1 MTSKQHT
8 ILAFLL
14 ISSLLS
20 FFRIDIPPMTKAEES
35 FSLHWG
41 ILSIFGTFP
50 INSDSWGAFADQAP
64 YLSLGETPF
73 VNPPLPMWGM
83 VAWSKLMGET
93 LPSTRFLSCILA
105 MCSLISLYF
114 IGKNLGKSQYAMYA
128 SGSLAGSLIW
138 NDTARHASPE
148 IWGITFLLTSLALS
162 FGILNLHETKLS
174 RSFLTACLLLIS
186 STALTL
192 SSFTNI
198 VIFSGIIL
206 LLLALYKPSKM
217 HIAFLVSPI
226 ILGAIVGYTWFLNMD
241 LPYASQI
248 VDTLQQVRYIPTSS
262 DIQTMLI
269 DFSLLPFFLIG
280 IFAGIQSIIKKEK
293 NQAAFV
299 LAISWFV
306 LSYVG
311 SGFTS
316 AILPSFILIA
326 LQGVN
331 SFDAVISSIKVKW
344 IFISISFFMAAFG
357 IAPRLLEGLL
367 QFVVNQQFSMYGIIP
382 ILGIIGILITIFL
395 KEEKLRTLVYNAM
408 ARIILALVIAAMI
421 KVAFANLLG
430 KTRITKDALV
440 YSQNNVIQYYSI
452 RETI

>member
-1 MTSKQHT
+1 
-8 ILAFLL
+8 
-14 ISSLLS
+14 
-20 FFRIDIPPMTKAEES
+20 MTKAEES

-41 ILSIFGTFP
+41 ILSIFGTIP

-114 IGKNLGKSQYAMYA
+114 IGKNLGKSEHAMYA
-128 SGSLAGSLIW
+128 SGFLAGSLIW

-174 RSFLTACLLLIS
+174 RSFLTSCLLLIS
-186 STALTL
+186 STALML
-192 SSFTNI
+192 SSFSAI
-198 VIFSGIIL
+198 VIFIGIVL

-217 HIAFLVSPI
+217 RIAFLGSPV
-226 ILGAIVGYTWFLNMD
+226 ILGAIVGDAWFLNMD

-248 VDTLQQVRYIPTSS
+248 VDTVQQVRYIPTSS

-293 NQAAFV
+293 NQAAFL

-326 LQGVN
+326 LRGVN

-357 IAPRLLEGLL
+357 IAPRLLEGLFQL
-367 QFVVNQQFSMYGIIP
+367 VMNQQFSMYGIIP
-382 ILGIIGILITIFL
+382 TLGIIGILITIFL
-395 KEEKLRTLVYNAM
+395 KEDKMRTLVYNAM

-430 KTRITKDALV
+430 KTRVPKDALV
-440 YSQNNVIQYYSI
+440 YSQNNAIQYYSI